1 MLCRVWLGRVQVSNA
16 VFRAFHRD
24 GAVFNYDSME
34 GPLSA
39 LCGRWLTTCR
49 MGEDAPQPAFPLPV
63 TNHGLGGFGVVATR
77 ARPDR
82 TIKLVLWLPLA
93 AASTNVAH
101 KEGTTFLA
109 EGVLPHGTNFALIE
123 YTLSPAAR
131 LDRIVAEVRRA
142 AQWLAEHL
150 GDYGADP
157 ARLYVSR
164 PFGGRSSDRLDDV
177 ATRCS
182 GRACYQRYLRSRTD

>member
-1 MLCRVWLGRVQVSNA
+1 MPSLARAGPSFKRGLQSFPSRRRRFQLRLNGGSAFGALRPMADDVPYGRRCPSAGLPAASDEPRVGWLR
-16 VFRAFHRD
+16 
-24 GAVFNYDSME
+24 
-34 GPLSA
+34 
-39 LCGRWLTTCR
+39 
-49 MGEDAPQPAFPLPV
+49 
-63 TNHGLGGFGVVATR
+63 VVATR

-82 TIKLVLWLPLA
+82 TIKLVLWFPLA
-93 AASTNVAH
+93 SASTNVAH

-109 EGVLPHGTNFALIE
+109 EGVLPHGINFALIE
-123 YTLSPAAR
+123 YTLSPAVR